1 MNTTIY
7 VHIQTY
13 IWTNT
18 YICKLVYIYEQMYVY
33 MYISYVDINLILW
46 SEYIEKILWKQII
59 IDIAVNH
66 SVLNMEGT

>member
-13 IWTNT
+13 EQIHI
-18 YICKLVYIYEQMYVY
+18 YAKLVYIYEQMYVY

-46 SEYIEKILWKQII
+46 SEYIEKILLKTKQ
-59 IDIAVNH
+59 
-66 SVLNMEGT
+66 